1 MPILLDTH
9 LLLRAA
15 TDSARLPERMH
26 PDPFDRI
33 LLAQAWDEGW
43 ELGSA
48 DARLCGF
55 EHVLDLR

>member
-9 LLLRAA
+9 LLLWAA
-15 TDSARLPERMH
+15 TDSARLPEPMH

-33 LLAQAWDEGW
+33 LLAHEWDEGW

-55 EHVLDLR
+55 GHVLDLR